1 MTAALKQV
9 ADQLTGINGAERVKG
24 AERFEGAAGELT
36 GAAGEL
42 EAERIKAKVRAQL
55 TNRPAGRG
63 PLRPV
68 ATRRKSL
75 SKAIKIPLGSHSL
88 PHFYILLYNCFQCPF
103 PRPALNAAENQLVII
118 AI

>member
-63 PLRPV
+63 PLRSQPDEKV
-68 ATRRKSL
+68 SQKPLKSPL
-75 SKAIKIPLGSHSL
+75 AAIVYRTFTSYFITVFSVL
-88 PHFYILLYNCFQCPF
+88 FQDQP
-103 PRPALNAAENQLVII
+103 
-118 AI
+118 